1 MRPLKLIMQAFG
13 SYGKQTA
20 IDFEQA
26 NQNLFLITGD
36 TGAGKTTIFDAM
48 VFALYGEASS
58 GTNKKSGQN
67 SRASLWNLECSRL
80 WSWFF
85 LKETGKAG
93 RYIPSGAYAARE
105 AFETGK
111 RYERRERIGHTAYAG
126 RLGISSER
134 DGQKAGGDHR
144 SYQES
149 VHAGGNDC
157 PGGIYGTFEGQV
169 R

>member
-58 GTNKKSGQN
+58 GTNKKSGAELQSQFVEPGVQPFVELVFSEGN
-67 SRASLWNLECSRL
+67 GESREIYTVR
-80 WSWFF
+80 
-85 LKETGKAG
+85 
-93 RYIPSGAYAARE
+93 RE

-144 SYQES
+144 PYQES
-149 VHAGGNDC
+149 VHAGGHDR
-157 PGGIYGTFEGQV
+157 PGGIYGTFEGQI
-169 R
+169 